1 MIYPNIKPTVKH
13 YKNQS
18 MQMQGINLTD
28 NYRDGQLESC
38 KGISTKRF
46 PYITTADQLQEVDA
60 GITPGYDA
68 VSMFAWEKL
77 FVVSDEPGNYGG
89 YKCFYGG
96 EYCGDARNLDLPK
109 QYAVINSKLV
119 LWPDKVTFSIA
130 NRHVVASPM
139 NTAPTVLTLKQ
150 GELTYWKGGET
161 E

>member
-1 MIYPNIKPTVKH
+1 MIYPQIGVNIQKRSS
-13 YKNQS
+13 QS
-18 MQMQGINLTD
+18 LQMKGINLTD
-28 NYRDGQLESC
+28 NYADGQLESC
-38 KGISTKRF
+38 SGINTDRF
-46 PYITTADQLQEVDA
+46 PYITTSPALQEIDA
-60 GITPGYDA
+60 GIATGHQA

-77 FVVSDEPGNYGG
+77 FVVSDEPGDYGG

-130 NRHVVASPM
+130 HNEGVSSPM
-139 NTAPTVLTLKQ
+139 NTAPIVLSLKN
-150 GELTYWKGGET
+150 GELNYWKGGET